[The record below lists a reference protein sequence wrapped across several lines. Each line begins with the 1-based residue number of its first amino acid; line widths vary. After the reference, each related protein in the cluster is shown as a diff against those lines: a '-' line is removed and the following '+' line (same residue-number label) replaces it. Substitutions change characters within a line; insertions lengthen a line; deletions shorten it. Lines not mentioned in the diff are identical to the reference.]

1 MISQTLRGAKQ
12 KCLIRIR
19 EQSDKRVVTANA
31 AAGSLEDVV
40 ALPWLLHLPPAAGQP
55 HSSAVVTHREHETE
69 QSWRLRLRS
78 RSKFSRPPSPL
89 LSYSVTSTKNPLE
102 IPLGKHRVG
111 VEYPVGEK
119 LLQGGGAG
127 SLPLPLRGARHY
139 RVCSFRQGRTVQ
151 GGVAQAQSRSA
162 PAQHNLKPHQ
172 QSFHTARPLL
182 TLCSRKG

>member
-1 MISQTLRGAKQ
+1 M
-12 KCLIRIR
+12 
-19 EQSDKRVVTANA
+19 SDKNQSNQIKEFTANA

-69 QSWRLRLRS
+69 QSWRLRLRRS

-102 IPLGKHRVG
+102 TPLGKHRVG